1 MPGTATPAVGRG
13 GVEGRGGVTGRVA
26 GMITSAKE
34 RGGGK
39 GKRPSQDQAKIKAKI
54 NTKTTKIKSK
64 QPNSLR
70 NKQNW
75 CKQWQLIVV
84 K

>member
-13 GVEGRGGVTGRVA
+13 GVEGGGRVIGGVA

-39 GKRPSQDQAKIKAKI
+39 EKDQAKIK
-54 NTKTTKIKSK
+54 
-64 QPNSLR
+64 LR
-70 NKQNW
+70 PK
-75 CKQWQLIVV
+75 LR
-84 K
+84 